1 MTAALALFLLLASPP
16 ERPGYFGFALTLHSD
31 STGQQWMFVH
41 DVTAGSPAARAGLA
55 KNDVIMAINGK
66 PLHFRD
72 DADFLDFIGRTR
84 PGDRL
89 RLSVIRNNK
98 RKKVVVTAVVMS
110 DEAYEIWKINLETVK
125 RRRAPG

>member
-1 MTAALALFLLLASPP
+1 MTAALALFLLLASP

-31 STGQQWMFVH
+31 STTQWMFVH

-55 KNDVIMAINGK
+55 KNDVIVAIDGR

-72 DADFLDFIGRTR
+72 DADFLDFIARTR

-89 RLSVIRNNK
+89 RLSVIHDNRP
-98 RKKVVVTAVVMS
+98 RTVVVTAVAMS
-110 DEAYEIWKINLETVK
+110 DEVYEIWKINLEMVK
-125 RRRAPG
+125 RRRARG

>member
-1 MTAALALFLLLASPP
+1 MTAALALFLLLASSP

-31 STGQQWMFVH
+31 STTQWMFVH

-55 KNDVIMAINGK
+55 KNDVIVAIDGK

-72 DADFLDFIGRTR
+72 DADFLDFIARTR

-89 RLSVIRNNK
+89 RLSVIHDNK
-98 RKKVVVTAVVMS
+98 RRTVVVTAVAMS
-110 DEAYEIWKINLETVK
+110 DEAYEVWKINLEMVK
-125 RRRAPG
+125 RRHATG